1 MERNMKWE
9 NTLRIKRR
17 ENGKGLVK
25 PESMFMKKSSRV
37 EKKLGALGGLFQKN
51 KVTNYYS
58 SALKQKN

>member
-1 MERNMKWE
+1 MKWE

-25 PESMFMKKSSRV
+25 TESMFMKKISRV